1 MEKADDLVIFIALGM
16 SMYHHSF
23 IALLYCCASNFLR
36 ACLKLAIQC
45 ISFLFPIGSP
55 LVVDLVS
62 FLEYCFHLVIYSKKE
77 ESQVPFF
84 SPPASR
90 KSHILRVL
98 GLNSASP
105 LREYRGT
112 GGYKFSK
119 GNGPLLKTLSESMH
133 NAWLP
138 FQ

>member
-62 FLEYCFHLVIYSKKE
+62 FLEYSFHLDIYSKKE
-77 ESQVPFF
+77 ESQPHF
-84 SPPASR
+84 SLLRPPVKA
-90 KSHILRVL
+90 IFLEFL
-98 GLNSASP
+98 D
-105 LREYRGT
+105 
-112 GGYKFSK
+112 
-119 GNGPLLKTLSESMH
+119 
-133 NAWLP
+133 
-138 FQ
+138 